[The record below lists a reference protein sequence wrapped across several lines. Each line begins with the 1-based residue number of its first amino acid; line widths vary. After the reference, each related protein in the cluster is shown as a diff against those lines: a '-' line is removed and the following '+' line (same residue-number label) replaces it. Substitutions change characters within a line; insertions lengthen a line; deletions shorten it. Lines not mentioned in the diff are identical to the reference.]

1 MEILTTAN
9 KKENVI
15 PDKTVSFLHVMK
27 IFSVMFCGAVPP
39 PPGEGGGG
47 GQTTIWTE
55 NFVSHNGMKVVR
67 KCKRRVA

>member
-15 PDKTVSFLHVMK
+15 PYKTVSFLHVIN

-39 PPGEGGGG
+39 PPPAVEGGDRQLFGRK
-47 GQTTIWTE
+47 TL
-55 NFVSHNGMKVVR
+55 SHIMV
-67 KCKRRVA
+67 